1 MEVSDQVQSLKKT
14 INNYEWKLFCL
25 ETQLD
30 LSNKEKKQY
39 KYVNDKSEQRLN
51 EYENQIKD
59 QIMKI
64 YTMQQELKRSLD
76 ENKLLKMELCNKKV
90 TIEALESQIESIN
103 EEQNW
108 EELKELKYRIKE
120 KDEELQEITNY
131 LKEKI
136 TECHEY
142 KVKATVA
149 ERQASQIHEKME
161 NIQEQNYELEQT
173 IVQTEDEIEVLKNKL
188 EQSCKESDFLNNKM
202 NQMSMMFSLR
212 SRELEEALK
221 QFDQSLKEKSLK
233 ISELTIELTQKNEQ
247 VTKRQ

>member
-149 ERQASQIHEKME
+149 ERQTSQIHQKME

-188 EQSCKESDFLNNKM
+188 
-202 NQMSMMFSLR
+202 
-212 SRELEEALK
+212 
-221 QFDQSLKEKSLK
+221 
-233 ISELTIELTQKNEQ
+233 
-247 VTKRQ
+247 

>member
-25 ETQLD
+25 ETELD

-90 TIEALESQIESIN
+90 TIEALESQI
-103 EEQNW
+103 
-108 EELKELKYRIKE
+108 
-120 KDEELQEITNY
+120 
-131 LKEKI
+131 
-136 TECHEY
+136 
-142 KVKATVA
+142 
-149 ERQASQIHEKME
+149 
-161 NIQEQNYELEQT
+161 
-173 IVQTEDEIEVLKNKL
+173 
-188 EQSCKESDFLNNKM
+188 
-202 NQMSMMFSLR
+202 
-212 SRELEEALK
+212 
-221 QFDQSLKEKSLK
+221 
-233 ISELTIELTQKNEQ
+233 
-247 VTKRQ
+247 